1 MLPRDFLKISQLML
15 NGGVW
20 EGRRIVSRE
29 WASKS
34 TAPLRVFTPSTS
46 EYGYLWWTVEHPY
59 RDRKVRVFFAA
70 GNGGQLSIGVPEL
83 DLAIVF
89 TGGSYADAALF
100 IPQKVL
106 VPELILPAVR

>member
-1 MLPRDFLKISQLML
+1 M
-15 NGGVW
+15 
-20 EGRRIVSRE
+20 
-29 WASKS
+29 
-34 TAPLRVFTPSTS
+34 
-46 EYGYLWWTVEHPY
+46 
-59 RDRKVRVFFAA
+59 FFAA

-106 VPELILPAVR
+106 VPEYILPAVK